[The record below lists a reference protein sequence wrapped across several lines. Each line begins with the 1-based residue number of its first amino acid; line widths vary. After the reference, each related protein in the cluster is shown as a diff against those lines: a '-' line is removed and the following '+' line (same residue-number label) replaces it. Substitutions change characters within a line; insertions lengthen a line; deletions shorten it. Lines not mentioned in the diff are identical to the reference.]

1 MFKVSQIIRKT
12 QEKSKETSTIS
23 MDFEERGKN
32 DEMDENGTKW
42 EKRRRRTAAGG
53 GWTPAAVD

>member
-32 DEMDENGTKW
+32 DEMDENGTK
-42 EKRRRRTAAGG
+42 
-53 GWTPAAVD
+53 